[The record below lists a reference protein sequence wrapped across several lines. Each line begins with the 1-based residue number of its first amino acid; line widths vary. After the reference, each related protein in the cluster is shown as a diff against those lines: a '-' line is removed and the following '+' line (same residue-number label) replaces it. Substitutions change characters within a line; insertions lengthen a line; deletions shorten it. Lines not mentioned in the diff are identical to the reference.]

1 MLGGLLYYGYNYL
14 PEPPVAPPIA
24 IVAPEPEPVPEITI
38 TVLHTLPEFATVL
51 IDLPP
56 KTHTTQVLKT
66 EMESG
71 VLNIRYGDTD
81 NHIPIFPDVESVI
94 LHSEFVDDR
103 LTLEVSKL

>member
-1 MLGGLLYYGYNYL
+1 MLGGLFYYGYNYL
-14 PEPPVAPPIA
+14 PEPTPTAPPIA
-24 IVAPEPEPVPEITI
+24 IVAPEPPEPKITI

-56 KTHTTQVLKT
+56 KIHATQVLKT

-71 VLNIRYGDTD
+71 ILNIRYGDIQ
-81 NHIPIFPDVESVI
+81 NHIPIFPDIESVI
-94 LHSEFVDDR
+94 LHSEFTDNR